1 MLSLLLLA
9 SLSASVSGKVY
20 FQEDFNDADWEKRW
34 TVPTAWKDE
43 NDMGEWKWTAGKWHG
58 ADASDKGIQ
67 TGEDARFYGLSA
79 KLNEAFSNKDK
90 QLVLQMSVKHEQD
103 IDCGGAYIKLMG
115 DIDQSKFGGD
125 TPYQVMFG
133 PDICGPSNRK
143 THVIFNYPPKDENL
157 LISPQVKVETDRVS
171 HLYSLVVNPDNTFE
185 VFIDLESVKQGN
197 MADSWDFL
205 KAKEIK
211 DPAQSKPEDWVD
223 TPQMADPTDVK
234 PEGYD
239 DIPEQIPDP
248 EAAKPEDWDDEEDG
262 DYEPPMID
270 NPEYKGPWRAR
281 MIEHPGYT
289 GPWVHPMIPNP
300 DFEDDAELYH
310 RCQDCT
316 HIGFELWQVKSG
328 TIFDDILVTDSWDEA
343 KEYAAKT
350 FTVKQ
355 GPEKEM
361 HDAAKAEE
369 DAERAAASAAAEAAA
384 GDMGMGDEE
393 EEDHDEL

>member
-1 MLSLLLLA
+1 
-9 SLSASVSGKVY
+9 
-20 FQEDFNDADWEKRW
+20 
-34 TVPTAWKDE
+34 
-43 NDMGEWKWTAGKWHG
+43 
-58 ADASDKGIQ
+58 
-67 TGEDARFYGLSA
+67 
-79 KLNEAFSNKDK
+79 
-90 QLVLQMSVKHEQD
+90 
-103 IDCGGAYIKLMG
+103 
-115 DIDQSKFGGD
+115 
-125 TPYQVMFG
+125 MFG
-133 PDICGPSNRK
+133 PDICGPANRK
-143 THVIFNYPPKDENL
+143 THAIFNYPPKDENL

-171 HLYSLVVNPDNTFE
+171 HLYSLVVSPDNTFE

-197 MADSWDFL
+197 LADNWDFL

-223 TPQMADPTDVK
+223 TPQMADPADVK

-239 DIPEQIPDP
+239 DISEQIPDP

-270 NPEYKGPWRAR
+270 NPEYKGPWRAA
-281 MIEHPGYT
+281 MIEHPGYK
-289 GPWVHPMIPNP
+289 GAWEHPMIPNP

-316 HIGFELWQVKSG
+316 HIGFELWQVKAG

-343 KEYAAKT
+343 KEYAAKS
-350 FTVKQ
+350 FSAKQ

-361 HDAAKAEE
+361 FDAAKAEE
-369 DAERAAASAAAEAAA
+369 DAERAAASAEAEAAA
-384 GDMGMGDEE
+384 AMGGMGEDEEE